1 MKTENKKSKKAFPFA
16 EVAKPDQKKV
26 KKTSKSATASSGKD
40 ATIRPAK
47 KSAVKKTKVSKKSLA
62 SKTQSA
68 TSPVKKVEKVQTE
81 NTVARKI
88 EAPPTMSR
96 VDKLLA
102 EPELPH
108 LERENRARLQM
119 QTPTRLYFYWSVGE
133 NPWAL
138 LRRAFGDETGSYTL
152 VLKLVELRT
161 ETEQIYN
168 AEPEGDW
175 WFDIEPDR
183 EYKAEIGF
191 YAPNRPYFRIVFSNS
206 IQTPRLKPSPRR
218 ATEADWTVSAD
229 RFAKVLDVA
238 GFSRDAVDVAIA
250 GDDAARSA
258 SAMHMALDQ
267 LVGANGNSLHGVA
280 DEDIRY
286 AMVSLAAGY
295 KLEELRWKIS
305 AELFAYLQANEVKL
319 GEENA
324 RVALK
329 EHFDIEELDFETE
342 EFGPVVFGSS
352 LVNFPRSR
360 RSRRPLL
367 TFRPDLAPVSS
378 HSFQRP
384 EIRPSS

>member
-1 MKTENKKSKKAFPFA
+1 MKTENKEITKAAPLA
-16 EVAKPDQKKV
+16 EVAKPVEKKV
-26 KKTSKSATASSGKD
+26 KKTSKSASAVSSKD
-40 ATIRPAK
+40 ADVRLAR
-47 KSAVKKTKVSKKSLA
+47 KSVVKKTKVSVKSLA
-62 SKTQSA
+62 AKTQSA
-68 TSPVKKVEKVQTE
+68 TSPVKEVKKADTE
-81 NTVARKI
+81 ASVANKI
-88 EAPPTMSR
+88 ETPSTLSR

-102 EPELPH
+102 EPELPQ

-133 NPWAL
+133 NPWAM

-161 ETEQIYN
+161 EAEQIYD

-175 WFDIEPDR
+175 WFDVEPDC
-183 EYKAEIGF
+183 EYRAEIGF

-206 IQTPRLKPSPRR
+206 IQTPRRKPSPRR
-218 ATEADWTVSAD
+218 ATEADWTVTAD
-229 RFAKVLDVA
+229 KFAQVLDVA

-258 SAMHMALDQ
+258 SATHMALDQ
-267 LVGANGNSLHGVA
+267 LTGGSGKSLQSVD

-295 KLEELRWKIS
+295 KLKELRWKIS
-305 AELFAYLQANEVKL
+305 AELFAYLQANEIKL

-329 EHFDIEELDFETE
+329 EHFDIEELDLETE

-352 LVNFPRSR
+352 LVNFPRTR

-367 TFRPDLAPVSS
+367 TSRPDPAPVSS
-378 HSFQRP
+378 HTFQR
-384 EIRPSS
+384 R

>member
-1 MKTENKKSKKAFPFA
+1 MKTQNKENKKAAASADLKVPVAKSGEKTVKKA
-16 EVAKPDQKKV
+16 
-26 KKTSKSATASSGKD
+26 SKAASAGSGKD
-40 ATIRPAK
+40 AEVSPAQK
-47 KSAVKKTKVSKKSLA
+47 AAVKKTKVSVKSLPA
-62 SKTQSA
+62 SAQSA
-68 TSPVKKVEKVQTE
+68 TSPVKKVKKAETEK
-81 NTVARKI
+81 TVAKKI
-88 EAPPTMSR
+88 ETPSTMSR
-96 VDKLLA
+96 VDKVLA
-102 EPELPH
+102 EPELPE

-152 VLKLVELRT
+152 VLKLVEPRT
-161 ETEQIYN
+161 EAEQIYN
-168 AEPEGDW
+168 AEPEGNW
-175 WFDIEPDR
+175 WFDVEPDR
-183 EYKAEIGF
+183 EYRAEIGF

-206 IQTPRLKPSPRR
+206 MQTPRRKPSPRK
-218 ATEADWTVSAD
+218 ATEADWTVTAD

-258 SAMHMALDQ
+258 SATHMALNH
-267 LVGANGNSLHGVA
+267 LTGGNGNNLNGVD

-286 AMVSLAAGY
+286 AMVSLAVGH

-305 AELFAYLQANEVKL
+305 AELFAYLQANEIKL

-329 EHFDIEELDFETE
+329 EHFDIEDFDFETE
-342 EFGPVVFGSS
+342 EFGPAVFGAS
-352 LVNFPRSR
+352 LVNFPRTR

-367 TFRPDLAPVSS
+367 TSRPDLAPVSS
-378 HSFQRP
+378 HSFQRQ
-384 EIRPSS
+384 